1 MQIKFYSGFTKRV
14 NSTKQ
19 PGTATATLTG
29 TLKEEC
35 SLENPV
41 ILLENLS
48 PNTLPGYVYAYI
60 PTFSRYYFVAG
71 WTYNPPYWECS
82 LNEDYLASWKT
93 NIGNTSAYIDRC
105 AADYDGDLIDSQ
117 YITKATVQ
125 SSLTALTSEYYF
137 TGTISGCYVVGVI
150 NGETSYNSQLGGGI
164 TYYVLDEGDM
174 RAMVS
179 YLLSTNFLNSVGFS
193 SVQSLTQQLSQEV
206 AKAFVKPF
214 DFIVSVMWY
223 PFPVSKFATGA
234 DVQIKV
240 GYWDIATNIATGKLL
255 TNTMVSFSVTGTLPQ
270 HPQAA
275 TRGNYLNYAP
285 YTRMD
290 VTIPP
295 FGTFPL
301 DLSFRNLGN
310 GFRCETYLDTISGKA
325 ELYVHLY
332 DGGSIYIQQSTVVNE
347 LSAQMGVPIQ
357 IAQISADYIGATQNL
372 IQGAGAAITGG
383 ATGFLT
389 GGPLGAV
396 YGAVSSA
403 FPSVVNAVTCMQPQ
417 VSAKGVDGCTL
428 YPQIKPRISS
438 QFMILVEEDNAEM
451 GRPLRQIRTISTLP
465 GFIKCFE
472 VTVDYPCMDSEK
484 KAIHDYLMTGF
495 FYE

>member
-1 MQIKFYSGFTKRV
+1 MQIKFYSGFAKRI
-14 NSTKQ
+14 NSTKR

-60 PTFSRYYFVAG
+60 PAFSRYYFVAG

-93 NIGNTSAYIDRC
+93 NIGNTTAYIDRC
-105 AADYDGDLIDSQ
+105 ASEFDGDLIDSQ
-117 YITKATVQ
+117 YITKVAVQ
-125 SSLTALTSEYYF
+125 CGLTPLTSEYYF
-137 TGTISGCYVVGVI
+137 ATSYTGCYVIGVI

-164 TYYVLDEGDM
+164 TYYVLDEGQM
-174 RAMVS
+174 RDLMA
-179 YLLSTNFLNSVGFS
+179 YLLSSNFLTAAGFP

-214 DFIVSVMWY
+214 DFVVSVMWY
-223 PFPVSKFATGA
+223 PFPVSKFASGS
-234 DVQIKV
+234 DVPIKV
-240 GYWDIATNIATGKLL
+240 GYWEIATNIATGKLL
-255 TNTMVSFSVTGTLPQ
+255 TNTSVSFSVTGTLPN

-285 YTRMD
+285 YTRMEL
-290 VTIPP
+290 TIPP

-301 DLSFRNLGN
+301 DLSFRTLGN
-310 GFRCETYLDTISGKA
+310 GLRCETYLDVITGKA
-325 ELYVHLY
+325 ELFVHLY
-332 DGGSIYIQQSTVVNE
+332 DGGAIYIQQSTVVHE
-347 LSAQMGVPIQ
+347 LTAQMGVPIQ
-357 IAQISADYIGATQNL
+357 IAQINADWIGATQNI
-372 IQGAGAAITGG
+372 IQGAGAAIAGG

-396 YGAVSSA
+396 YGAVSNA
-403 FPSVVNAVTCMQPQ
+403 FPSVVNAVTCMAPQ
-417 VSAKGVDGCTL
+417 VSSKGVDGCTL

-438 QFMILVEEDNAEM
+438 QFLLLVDEDNEEL
-451 GRPLRQIRTISTLP
+451 GRPLRAKRVINTLS
-465 GFIKCFE
+465 GFVKCFE
-472 VTVDYPCMDSEK
+472 VSIDYPCLDSEK
-484 KAIHDYLMTGF
+484 KTIYEYLMNGF